1 MYIRVPRYLNT
12 VSHRPIQPIPT
23 GTAIYSSSSLILSYP
38 CERLT
43 RQFGIVTLNLVEDTP
58 YHVALRE
65 ALKPIREPVNLG
77 RSRLSTTHLVAR
89 HPTSTR
95 IRQSGYGQNPASG
108 QKQITRR
115 EHHLDH
121 NSSRGVES
129 PGRTHRTVE
138 VAPDNLPLLPG
149 WSAPVRAEKWLRM
162 IHRGASF

>member
-1 MYIRVPRYLNT
+1 MFNDEEVT
-12 VSHRPIQPIPT
+12 IQCI
-23 GTAIYSSSSLILSYP
+23 ISL
-38 CERLT
+38 
-43 RQFGIVTLNLVEDTP
+43 FVEDTP

-121 NSSRGVES
+121 NSSRGVEMPGKDQRNSRGS
-129 PGRTHRTVE
+129 PRLPAV
-138 VAPDNLPLLPG
+138 VAWLARPG
-149 WSAPVRAEKWLRM
+149 ES
-162 IHRGASF
+162 